1 MQSLHEFAKLWLS
14 DMRLFSRLV
23 IRRPLRR
30 YQLEIAQAIITSV
43 LHRQGLTFAVMLPRQ
58 SGKNETQAQIEAYL
72 LNLYQRVG
80 GQIVKASP
88 TFKPQTQNSIRR
100 LQQALDNDWN
110 RQAAATESGY
120 IVKLGRARA
129 LFFSAEP
136 TANVVGATANL
147 LLECDEA
154 QDVAVE
160 KWQKDFVPMAAST
173 NATRVLWGTAWTSD
187 TLLARTIAELRRQEA
202 QDGIKRVFTITPD
215 QVADEQPAYGKF
227 LADQVARLGRQ
238 HPLVKTQYYL
248 EEIDGSGGLF
258 PPERQALMLG
268 AHAREADGPSPLWAG
283 ALYCFCI
290 DVAGGDEGATGW
302 QALVERASPSA
313 RRDSTAL
320 TVFRIDLSS
329 LADLRAPIYRVVR
342 RYVWTDVPL
351 ANLYG
356 QIKNLA
362 ELWRARHVVID
373 ATGIGAGLASFLLRA
388 LPRVDAVLPFVFTQA
403 SKSKLAWDFLTI
415 LDAGRFLDHADDDP
429 RSQGIPMPGTEDDL
443 RRLFRRQLAA
453 CEYEILSGPG
463 QVIRWGVPDGK
474 KDSEGE
480 IHDDLL
486 TSAMLCAQLDGLA
499 WSIAQPATLIPG
511 RDPLDQMDKKDY

>member
-110 RQAAATESGY
+110 KQAAETESGY
-120 IVKLGRARA
+120 IVRLGKARA

-136 TANVVGATANL
+136 SANVVGATASL

-154 QDVAVE
+154 QDVE
-160 KWQKDFVPMAAST
+160 ETKWQKDFVPMAAST
-173 NATRVLWGTAWTSD
+173 NATRVLWGTAWTSN
-187 TLLARTIAELRRQEA
+187 TLLARTIAELKKQEA
-202 QDGIKRVFTITPD
+202 LDGVKRVFTIHPD
-215 QVADEQPAYGKF
+215 RVADEQPAYGKF

-268 AHAREADGPSPLWAG
+268 AHAREADGPSPLWAE
-283 ALYCFCI
+283 AIYCFCI
-290 DVAGGDEGATGW
+290 DVAGGDEQPTGW
-302 QALVERASPSA
+302 QALTQTSPGG

-320 TVFRIDLSS
+320 TVFRVDLSS

-342 RYVWTDVPL
+342 RYLWTDVPL

-388 LPRVDAVLPFVFTQA
+388 LPRADAVLPFVFTQQ

-415 LDAGRFLDHADDDP
+415 LDAGRFLDHADDADNAAD
-429 RSQGIPMPGTEDDL
+429 DDL
-443 RRLFRRQLAA
+443 RRLFHRQLAA
-453 CEYEILSGPG
+453 CEYEILPGPG
-463 QVIRWGVPDGK
+463 QIIRWGVPDGK
-474 KDSEGE
+474 KDAEGE
-480 IHDDLL
+480 IHDDVL
-486 TSAMLCAQLDGLA
+486 TSAMLCAHLDGLT
-499 WSIAQPATLIPG
+499 WSIARPATLIPG
-511 RDPLDQMDKKDY
+511 RDPLADMDKKDY